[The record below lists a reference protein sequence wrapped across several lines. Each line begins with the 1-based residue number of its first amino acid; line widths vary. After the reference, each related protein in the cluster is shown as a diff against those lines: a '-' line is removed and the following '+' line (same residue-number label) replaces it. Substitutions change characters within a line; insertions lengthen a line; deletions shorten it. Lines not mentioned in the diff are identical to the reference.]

1 MTDKFIQRPQISHLG
16 IQAQKMLAPMCA
28 CRVPSGTKAFSGSR
42 QGKSPLLDEDCGRSR
57 ITDQFDI
64 IQ

>member
-16 IQAQKMLAPMCA
+16 IQAQKMLGA